1 MEKRVDLCY
10 PEQET
15 WFICW
20 DKERKNIMAYDSILT
35 TQCLST
41 KWLEIDYY
49 IIENLWIEVL
59 YNNGIELPV
68 VNSEEEE

>member
-1 MEKRVDLCY
+1 
-10 PEQET
+10 
-15 WFICW
+15 
-20 DKERKNIMAYDSILT
+20 
-35 TQCLST
+35 LST

-68 VNSEEEE
+68 VNS